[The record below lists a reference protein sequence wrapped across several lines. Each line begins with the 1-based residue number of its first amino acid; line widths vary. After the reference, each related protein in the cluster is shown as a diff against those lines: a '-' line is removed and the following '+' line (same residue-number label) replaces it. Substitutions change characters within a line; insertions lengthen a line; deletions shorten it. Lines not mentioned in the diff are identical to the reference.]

1 MQSALDMNRTTILLT
16 DDQKN
21 FLENKAKEFGSSKG
35 GIIRMLIMK
44 FMEDSHGHD

>member
-1 MQSALDMNRTTILLT
+1 MRQTTILLT
-16 DDQKN
+16 DDQKD

-44 FMEDSHGHD
+44 FMEGGHE